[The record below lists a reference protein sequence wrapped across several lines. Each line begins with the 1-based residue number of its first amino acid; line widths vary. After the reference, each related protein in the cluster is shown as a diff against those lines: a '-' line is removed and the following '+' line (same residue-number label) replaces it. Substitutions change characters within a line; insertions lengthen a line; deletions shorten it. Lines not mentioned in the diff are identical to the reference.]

1 MSNPPPRTPL
11 LSEVISMSE
20 SIPNDLSFSEGTAL
34 PRRCYL
40 VPSFIGHKTSQE
52 REDAFWAFY
61 VDKNNPDSDKTP
73 ANLLR
78 LYPLEEYE
86 RPVMG
91 YSSGAIIFALDLD
104 EMGDADSFEYVIPKM
119 ERVLR
124 DLTSQTS
131 TEEEEGPITR
141 EFDYLADLYAKPHSP
156 YFFKRFETEEEARQY
171 IFKYLTLA
179 EEERVRKFMNAE
191 NAREDLKEIEQEELR
206 QAFVYS
212 KYTEGGASERLVAL
226 HGRNLK
232 YDHYGKGRWLIWNG
246 SYWRPDDTKQIKRF
260 GRDLVQLLYEYEREL
275 PSGNN
280 SEKNLKN
287 ALKKFA
293 KKCDTNNSI
302 EAIIRLA
309 ASYEDIAINGRM
321 ELDKELEI
329 VGLPGEQGKI
339 LDLKKCQPRPAS
351 KSDLVTMTLGFYP
364 AEEEDCPVFKAFL
377 KRACAGNERLISFIK
392 RAMGYSLRGDPT
404 EHKFFLLWGDGRNG
418 KSTFLTIMREIFGDY
433 AKHAD
438 MATWQH
444 DSKKEGQTRSDL
456 VRLEKARLVTSIE
469 AGKRFRFNMTIIQG
483 VTGGDPLTMRTLYQ
497 EEFQYMPMFS
507 LWLAANYRPEITEKT
522 TAAWERVLPIPWN
535 VFIPPEERDKELPAK
550 LRAEGPGITRWLLN
564 GLLDYR
570 REGLN
575 PPPEVLDFLGEYKTE
590 NDSLALFARDMIMLE
605 PDTIVGA
612 EELKQHYHIYCEQEA
627 ITPIADKELPSE
639 LIRLGLKGVERMKR
653 STAGQRW
660 KGLRVKTRKDFDN
673 EEKAEKQ

>member
-1 MSNPPPRTPL
+1 MDEAP
-11 LSEVISMSE
+11 E
-20 SIPNDLSFSEGTAL
+20 DLSLSSDLFPSER
-34 PRRCYL
+34 RRCYC
-40 VPSFIGHKTSQE
+40 VPSVIGNKTSQD
-52 REDAFWAFY
+52 REDALWAFY
-61 VDKNNPDSDKTP
+61 ADKDNPDSDKVF
-73 ANLLR
+73 ANLIR

-91 YSSGAIIFALDLD
+91 YSSGAVIFTLNID
-104 EMGDADSFEYVIPKM
+104 EGVHGDEEFFEYIVPQM
-119 ERVLR
+119 ERVFR
-124 DLTSQTS
+124 DRSSQTS
-131 TEEEEGPITR
+131 TEEANGEEEDGPITR

-156 YFFKRFETEEEARQY
+156 YHFKRFETEEEARQY
-171 IFKYLTLA
+171 ILNYLTFE
-179 EEERVRKFMNAE
+179 EEERLRKFMNAE
-191 NAREDLKEIEQEELR
+191 NAREDLKEIEHEELR
-206 QAFVYS
+206 QAFIYA

-260 GRDLVQLLYEYEREL
+260 GRDLVQLLYEYEKEL
-275 PSGNN
+275 PGGNE
-280 SEKNLKN
+280 SERNLKK

-309 ASYEDIAINGRM
+309 AAYEGIAINGHDV
-321 ELDKELEI
+321 LDKELEI
-329 VGLPGEQGKI
+329 VGLPDEKGEV
-339 LDLKKCQPRPAS
+339 LDLKTCQPRSAS

-364 AEEEDCPVFKAFL
+364 SENEDCPVFKAFL
-377 KRACAGNERLISFIK
+377 SRACGGKERLISFIK
-392 RAMGYSLRGDPT
+392 RAIGYSLTGDPK

-418 KSTFLTIMREIFGDY
+418 KSTFLGIMREVFGNY
-433 AKHAD
+433 ARHAD
-438 MATWQH
+438 MATWQY

-497 EEFQYMPMFS
+497 EEFEYMPMFS

-522 TAAWERVLPIPWN
+522 TAAWERVMPVPWN
-535 VFIPPEERDKELPAK
+535 VFIPSKERDKELPAK
-550 LRAEGPGITRWLLN
+550 LRAEGPGITRWVLN

-575 PPPEVLDFLGEYKTE
+575 PPLEVLDFLGEYKTE
-590 NDSLALFARDMIMLE
+590 NDSLALFARDMIVLE
-605 PDTIVGA
+605 TDAIVGA
-612 EELKQHYHIYCEQEA
+612 EELKQYYHVYCEQEA
-627 ITPIADKELPSE
+627 ITPIADKEFPSE
-639 LIRLGLKGVERMKR
+639 FIRLGLKGVQRMTR
-653 STAGQRW
+653 SNAGQRW
-660 KGLRVKTRKDFDN
+660 KGLRVKKQKDFDR
-673 EEKAEKQ
+673 EEKGEKPIASGLV

>member
-1 MSNPPPRTPL
+1 
-11 LSEVISMSE
+11 MSE
-20 SIPNDLSFSEGTAL
+20 SIPNDLSLSEGTAL
-34 PRRCYL
+34 PLVIEKRRCYL

-61 VDKNNPDSDKTP
+61 ADKDNQDSDKTP

-78 LYPLEEYE
+78 LYPLEKYE

-91 YSSGAIIFALDLD
+91 YSGGAVVFALNLD
-104 EMGDADSFEYVIPKM
+104 EKGEDDSFEYVIPKM
-119 ERVLR
+119 ERVFR

-141 EFDYLADLYAKPHSP
+141 EFDDLADLYAKPHSP

-171 IFKYLTLA
+171 IVRYLSLA
-179 EEERVRKFMNAE
+179 EDERLRKFLNAE
-191 NAREDLKEIEQEELR
+191 NAREDLKEIEHEELR
-206 QAFVYS
+206 QAFIYS

-275 PSGNN
+275 PGGNESAN
-280 SEKNLKN
+280 NLKN

-309 ASYEDIAINGRM
+309 ASYEDIAINGRA

-329 VGLPGEQGKI
+329 VGLPGEQGEV
-339 LDLKKCQPRPAS
+339 LDLKTCQPRPAS
-351 KSDLVTMTLGFYP
+351 KADLVTMTVGFYP

-392 RAMGYSLRGDPT
+392 RAMGYSLTGDPR

-418 KSTFLTIMREIFGDY
+418 KSTLLGIIREVFGDY

-550 LRAEGPGITRWLLN
+550 LRAEGPGITRWVLN
-564 GLLDYR
+564 GLVDYR

-575 PPPEVLDFLGEYKTE
+575 PPSEVLNFLGEYKTE
-590 NDSLALFARDMIMLE
+590 NDSLALFARDMIILDE
-605 PDTIVGA
+605 NSILGA
-612 EELKQHYHIYCEQEA
+612 GELMQHYRLYCDQESIKA
-627 ITPIADKELPSE
+627 IPPNDLSSE
-639 LIRLGLKGVERMKR
+639 LMRLKLPGVERMTR
-653 STAGQRW
+653 SHAGQRW
-660 KGLRVKTRKDFDN
+660 KGLRVKTYMDFDK
-673 EEKAEKQ
+673 EEKKRQQEP